1 MSTVLMIVGEG
12 LLANFVYRNLSSQYS
27 VVQQPDCKADIPKEV
42 GLALVLHD
50 FWYPSIH
57 LQAEEV
63 FKKAGIPWLRGFVS
77 FGEGVVGPLV
87 GPRMEGCPQCAD
99 FRRLMT
105 RKNRRDLREIQLQ
118 LKNQKKRQRD
128 AWASN
133 TGMYQLANMIT
144 AEAQRV
150 LQGSRPYTI
159 QRTRIHL
166 VNLQTLATSEHF
178 FLPNPICEVCGELPE
193 DTPEAARITLQTRP
207 KANPNSY
214 RICSLDVFKEVLIQE
229 YLDFRTG
236 MINQKTKDHLT
247 PFAVMSV
254 NLPMITSNEGA
265 AGRTLSYEQSELTA
279 ILEALERYAGLHP
292 RGKRTVICDSYEKV
306 KDHALN
312 PLKIGLH
319 SEEQYASPDYPFQ
332 RFDPKRPM
340 NWVWG
345 YSFFKE
351 KPILVP
357 ESIAYYDLEDDFVY
371 ENSNGCALGRCLE
384 EAIFYGI
391 LEVVE
396 RDAFL
401 LTWYAQLP
409 LPRLDPASAKDK
421 ELLLMIERIK
431 AVAGYDLYLYNATM
445 ENGIP
450 SVWAITKNRK
460 QKGVNLVCAAGSH
473 PDPLRAVKTAV
484 HELADMLLTLDEKY
498 ETHREEFLQMLHD
511 PFRVQSMEDHGM
523 LYSLPEAEERL
534 HFLLHDD
541 RPMRT
546 FDEEF
551 KLQAGHHDLTDDLKG
566 ILQIFKQLNLEVIVV
581 NQTTPEMIRN
591 ELYSVKV
598 LIPGMLPMTFG
609 YHLTR
614 VTGLD
619 RVLNVP
625 MQLGYTKHPLTYE
638 QLNPHPHPF
647 P

>member
-1 MSTVLMIVGEG
+1 MSRVLMIVGEG
-12 LLANFVYRNLSSQYS
+12 LLADFVYRNLSSQYKI
-27 VVQQPDCKADIPKEV
+27 VHQPDCSADLPKEV
-42 GLALVLHD
+42 ELAFVLHD

-57 LQAEEV
+57 LQAEET
-63 FKKAGIPWLRGFVS
+63 FRTAGIPWLRGFVS

-87 GPRMEGCPQCAD
+87 RSHTPGCSQCAD

-105 RKNRRDLREIQLQ
+105 RKHRIEMWEIQQQ
-118 LKNQKKRQRD
+118 LKNQKRGHRD

-133 TGMYQLANMIT
+133 TGMYQLANMIA
-144 AEAQRV
+144 AEGHRV
-150 LQGSRPYTI
+150 LQRGRAYTDQKI
-159 QRTRIHL
+159 YL
-166 VNLQTLATSEHF
+166 VNLQTLATSSHF
-178 FLPNPICEVCGELPE
+178 FLQNPTCPVCGGLPE
-193 DTPEAARITLQTRP
+193 DTPEAARITLQPRP
-207 KANPNSY
+207 KTHPTSY
-214 RICSLDVFKEVLIQE
+214 RTSSLDDFKDILITE
-229 YLDFRTG
+229 YVDFRTG

-254 NLPMITSNEGA
+254 NLPMMTSDEGA

-279 ILEALERYAGLHP
+279 ILEALERYAGLQP
-292 RGKRTVICDSYEKV
+292 RGKKTVVYDRYENV
-306 KDHALN
+306 KEQALD
-312 PLKIGLH
+312 PTKIGLH
-319 SEEQYASPDYPFQ
+319 SEEQYAQPDYPFE
-332 RFDPKRPM
+332 RFDPKRPLK
-340 NWVWG
+340 WVWG
-345 YSFFKE
+345 YSFLQE
-351 KPILVP
+351 RPILVP
-357 ESIAYYDLEDDFVY
+357 ETLAYYDLGDDFVY
-371 ENSNGCALGRCLE
+371 ENSNGCALGRSLE

-409 LPRLDPASAKDK
+409 LPRLDPESAKDK
-421 ELLLMIERIK
+421 ELCLMIERIK
-431 AVAGYDLYLYNATM
+431 AVAGYDVYLYNATM

-460 QKGVNLVCAAGSH
+460 QRGVNLVCAAGSH
-473 PDPLRAVKTAV
+473 PEPLRAVKTAV
-484 HELADMLLTLDEKY
+484 HELADMLLSLDEKY
-498 ETHREEFLQMLHD
+498 EAYREEFLKMLHD
-511 PFRVQSMEDHGM
+511 PYLVQSMEDHGM

-534 HFLLHDD
+534 HFLLQND

-551 KLQAGHHDLTDDLKG
+551 QPPASHDDLTDDLKD
-566 ILQIFKQLNLEVIVV
+566 ILQMFKQLDLEVIVV
-581 NQTTPEMIRN
+581 DQTTPEMIRN

-614 VTGLD
+614 LTGLD

-625 MQLGYTKHPLTYE
+625 MQLGLTKHPLTYE